1 MKKSTHKRLVAW
13 LLALALVVTLLPGMG
28 MTALAVEDGDEGNGP
43 PAVEVVE
50 PENGNSGSDETV
62 GTPPQPEPE
71 PPALPESTEEGK
83 TTEDEGDPSGSDYDI
98 GDDTQPQESMRA
110 PVMPTATGES
120 GYIGVDNY
128 DVDRVFSERM
138 YDNSYLESMSD
149 VGTSDGKFKFKKH
162 TGSDA
167 PSQYVL
173 WYTGGVLHMKNYNG
187 GGISTGNSKHLTILV
202 EDNSTITG
210 DAQGC
215 IDLGASMEEGYH
227 NVTISSD
234 TGKKL
239 TLKMN
244 GSYGTAVAIDS
255 DGGNRTE
262 STVTIEGSVKVE
274 ADVYNSSS
282 SNGAMAFGIE
292 AKDVTIRDSASFK
305 AVCSTEAQK
314 NSDIG
319 CYGIIANGTLT
330 VDTTGTID
338 INVSHASADDR
349 AYSIGLRGSS
359 VNLQRVTYMAVKWA
373 NGYAHNGYAI
383 SPKNSGI
390 DTHAVGYPDDT
401 TAIYRYGTPHKV
413 VLTDCSITSAKDISG
428 KPLYTKGTFLQK
440 DQLTVEAK
448 IPGFGVVGWDTYPN
462 SSAASGSTL
471 VYQVP
476 ATGAT
481 EIRIKPLY
489 RLGETGGLS
498 FEWTGADTGRVRL
511 KLRESYGIDP
521 NEIKLLDRTGYE
533 VASGATYD
541 YTSNMLSME
550 VGNIQLNGT
559 YRIKTSHTKAKVDL
573 YSDWFNAISVPVP
586 TLDKPSGYY
595 YGSMNV
601 NVTAPTG
608 TEGFYKRGSA
618 EIYSGS
624 EGTAFSGNPIAVEG
638 KNSSLTLRARKSDK
652 QGVTIWSTPVTA
664 TWTKLDTLPVPEVT
678 FYNGT
683 TPVVPDENNVVL
695 FHERLTVVLSKP
707 SPWPV
712 NAEMHYSTG
721 GVSNYLYK
729 KAFEY
734 TKTGDLRVW
743 AEAALSSGG
752 TQNGNHV
759 AYTIKQHPNSVTSEL
774 RVKKDIEVFDIDG
787 NKISP
792 TGTLSASKQN
802 KYTLYV
808 GTQIT
813 VEAPLKSGD
822 KVFRYWSV
830 SSGPTVDFDNKN
842 SPRATFIMPDKD
854 IQLAAY
860 YDTPT
865 DIRDQTRIKFTPGNP
880 AGMNMALQTN
890 YDAWRSLSYKWYEG
904 DTASGTLLN
913 SFASFEIGKTYT
925 AHVKVTATE
934 GIRFTDSATIRVQ
947 RLGSNLEV
955 DNSRV
960 DRATDNSYLAFD
972 LHLITKPKLTIEP
985 VSGDTLPTKEA
996 LTAQL
1001 PEGYTVQTLT
1011 WADDATTAPSGATEV
1026 TITKLEIRPADG
1038 SYQLANSSV
1047 WINGTERLGEYSSGT
1062 LTLMN
1067 ITVPVKSKGVKVSGT
1082 IKSYGDAGENVTVTL
1097 LRGTSVIG
1105 SPQVLTEASG
1115 SVPYSQNYSFP
1126 AVPAGD
1132 YTLKVEKKGHA
1143 PWTEE
1148 ITVGSTA
1155 IAKDVTVYLW
1165 GDVNRD
1171 GEVTAADA
1179 QEIQRKAAGLSSVF
1193 DTDPNSAY
1201 CTLRADVNRDGKVTA
1216 ADAQE
1221 IQRKAAGLSSTISTL
1236 P

>member
-1 MKKSTHKRLVAW
+1 MKKSTHKRLTAW
-13 LLALALVVTLLPGMG
+13 LLTLALVVTLLPGMG
-28 MTALAVEDGDEGNGP
+28 MTALAVEDGGEGNGP

-50 PENGNSGSDETV
+50 PEDESSGTDETV
-62 GTPPQPEPE
+62 GPPPSSEPE
-71 PPALPESTEEGK
+71 PPAPPESKEEDK
-83 TTEDEGDPSGSDYDI
+83 TTEDEVDPSGSDYNV
-98 GDDTQPQESMRA
+98 GADTQPRGRMWA

-120 GYIGVDNY
+120 GYIGVVNY
-128 DVDRVFSERM
+128 DDNKIFFERM
-138 YDNSYLESMSD
+138 YDNSYLENMSD
-149 VGTSDGKFKFKKH
+149 VGSSDGKFKFKKH

-202 EDNSTITG
+202 EADSTITG
-210 DAQGC
+210 DDQGC
-215 IDLGASMEEGYH
+215 IDLEGSLGQYH

-234 TGKKL
+234 NDSKL
-239 TLKMN
+239 TLNMN
-244 GSYGTAVAIDS
+244 GSYGTAAAIDS

-274 ADVYNSSS
+274 ANVYNSSS

-292 AKDVTIRDSASFK
+292 ARDVIIRNSASFK

-319 CYGIIANGTLT
+319 CYGIVANGTLT
-330 VDTTGTID
+330 VNTTGTID
-338 INVSHASADDR
+338 IDVSHASADDR
-349 AYSIGLRGSS
+349 AYSVGLRGES
-359 VNLQRVTYMAVKWA
+359 VDLQQVKYMKIKWA
-373 NGYAHNGYAI
+373 KGYLGKYGAAI
-383 SPKNSGI
+383 YPKRTAINN
-390 DTHAVGYPDDT
+390 HAVGYPDDT

-413 VLTDCSITSAKDISG
+413 VLTDCSIISATDQYSN
-428 KPLYTKGTFLQK
+428 PLYTTGTFLQK
-440 DQLTVEAK
+440 DQLTVKAQ

-521 NEIKLLDRTGYE
+521 NEIKLLDRTGDE

-541 YTSNMLSME
+541 YTSDMLSME
-550 VGNIQLNGT
+550 VGNIQKNGT

-573 YSDWFNAISVPVP
+573 YSDWFKAISVPAP
-586 TLDKPSGYY
+586 TIDKPSGYY

-601 NVTAPTG
+601 NVTAPSG
-608 TEGFYKRGSA
+608 TEGFYKTGSA

-624 EGTAFSGNPIAVEG
+624 EGTAFSGDPIAVDG
-638 KNSSLTLRARKSDK
+638 TNSSLTLRARKSDE

-683 TPVVPDENNVVL
+683 TPVTPDASNTVL

-707 SPWPV
+707 SLWPV

-734 TKTGDLRVW
+734 TKTGYLRVW

-752 TQNGNHV
+752 TQSGNQV

-787 NKISP
+787 NKIPP
-792 TGTLSASKQN
+792 TGTLLASGQN
-802 KYTLYV
+802 KYTLYA

-813 VEAPLKSGD
+813 VQAPSNSGA
-822 KVFRYWSV
+822 KVFRYWTVSTGPSV
-830 SSGPTVDFDNKN
+830 NFDNKN

-865 DIRDQTRIKFTPGNP
+865 DISEQTRIKFTPGNP

-947 RLGSNLEV
+947 RSGSNLEV

-960 DRATDNSYLAFD
+960 ERATNGRYLAFD
-972 LHLITKPKLTIEP
+972 LHLITKPELTIEP
-985 VSGDTLPTKEA
+985 VSGDTLPTAEA

-1001 PEGYTVQTLT
+1001 PEGYTVTPT
-1011 WADDATTAPSGATEV
+1011 WGATTAPSGATEV

-1062 LTLMN
+1062 LTLTN
-1067 ITVPVKSKGVKVSGT
+1067 ITLPVKSKGVEVSGT
-1082 IKSYGDAGENVTVTL
+1082 VTSYGSETDTITVQLIEAG
-1097 LRGTSVIG
+1097 
-1105 SPQVLTEASG
+1105 LTEPAYEATVNGNSA
-1115 SVPYSQNYSFP
+1115 NYSI
-1126 AVPAGD
+1126 AGVLPGT
-1132 YTLKVEKKGHA
+1132 YTMTVMKQNHVTREY
-1143 PWTEE
+1143 TV
-1148 ITVGSTA
+1148 TVGSSNVVQDVEIWLLGDVNGDGT
-1155 IAKDVTVYLW
+1155 INVKDKKLIFNHLNDPSGALTGYALDV

-1171 GEVTAADA
+1171 G
-1179 QEIQRKAAGLSSVF
+1179 
-1193 DTDPNSAY
+1193 
-1201 CTLRADVNRDGKVTA
+1201 
-1216 ADAQE
+1216 
-1221 IQRKAAGLSSTISTL
+1221 TINVKDKKLIFNHLKGISL
-1236 P
+1236 WS

>member
-1 MKKSTHKRLVAW
+1 MKKSTHKRLTAW
-13 LLALALVVTLLPGMG
+13 LLTLALVVTLLPGMG
-28 MTALAVEDGDEGNGP
+28 MTALAVEDGGEGNGP

-50 PENGNSGSDETV
+50 PEDESSGTDETV
-62 GTPPQPEPE
+62 GPPPSSEPE
-71 PPALPESTEEGK
+71 PPAPPESKEEDK
-83 TTEDEGDPSGSDYDI
+83 TTEDEVDPSGSDYNV
-98 GDDTQPQESMRA
+98 GADTQPRGRMWA

-120 GYIGVDNY
+120 GYIGVVNY
-128 DVDRVFSERM
+128 DDNKIFFERM
-138 YDNSYLESMSD
+138 YDNSYLENMSD
-149 VGTSDGKFKFKKH
+149 VGSSDGKFKFKKH

-202 EDNSTITG
+202 EADSTITG
-210 DAQGC
+210 DDQGC
-215 IDLGASMEEGYH
+215 IDLEGSLGQYH

-234 TGKKL
+234 NDSKL
-239 TLKMN
+239 TLNMN
-244 GSYGTAVAIDS
+244 GSYGTAAAIDS

-274 ADVYNSSS
+274 ANVYNSSS

-292 AKDVTIRDSASFK
+292 ARDVIIRNSASFK

-319 CYGIIANGTLT
+319 CYGIVANGTLT
-330 VDTTGTID
+330 VNTTGTID
-338 INVSHASADDR
+338 IDVSHASADDR
-349 AYSIGLRGSS
+349 AYSVGLRGES
-359 VNLQRVTYMAVKWA
+359 VDLQQVKYMKIKWA
-373 NGYAHNGYAI
+373 KGYLGKYGAAI
-383 SPKNSGI
+383 YPKRTAINN
-390 DTHAVGYPDDT
+390 HAVGYPDDT

-413 VLTDCSITSAKDISG
+413 VLTDCSIISATDQYSN
-428 KPLYTKGTFLQK
+428 PLYTTGTFLQK
-440 DQLTVEAK
+440 DQLTVKAQ

-521 NEIKLLDRTGYE
+521 NEIKLLDRTGDE

-541 YTSNMLSME
+541 YTSDMLSME
-550 VGNIQLNGT
+550 VGNIQKNGT

-573 YSDWFNAISVPVP
+573 YSDWFKAISVPAP
-586 TLDKPSGYY
+586 TIDKPSGYY

-601 NVTAPTG
+601 NVTAPSG
-608 TEGFYKRGSA
+608 TEGFYKTGSA

-624 EGTAFSGNPIAVEG
+624 EGTAFSGDPIAVDG
-638 KNSSLTLRARKSDK
+638 TNSSLTLRARKSDE

-683 TPVVPDENNVVL
+683 TPVTPDASNTVL

-707 SPWPV
+707 SLWPV

-734 TKTGDLRVW
+734 TKTGYLRVW

-752 TQNGNHV
+752 TQSGNQV

-787 NKISP
+787 NKIPP
-792 TGTLSASKQN
+792 TGTLLASGQN
-802 KYTLYV
+802 KYTLYA

-813 VEAPLKSGD
+813 VQAPSNSGA
-822 KVFRYWSV
+822 KVFRYWTVSTGPSV
-830 SSGPTVDFDNKN
+830 NFDNKN

-865 DIRDQTRIKFTPGNP
+865 DISEQTRIKFTPGNP

-947 RLGSNLEV
+947 RSGSNLEV

-960 DRATDNSYLAFD
+960 ERATNGRYLAFD
-972 LHLITKPKLTIEP
+972 LHLITKPELTIEP
-985 VSGDTLPTKEA
+985 VSGDTLPTAEA

-1001 PEGYTVQTLT
+1001 PEGYTVTPT
-1011 WADDATTAPSGATEV
+1011 WGATTAPSGATEV

-1062 LTLMN
+1062 LTLTN
-1067 ITVPVKSKGVKVSGT
+1067 ITLPVKSKGVEVSGT
-1082 IKSYGDAGENVTVTL
+1082 VKSYGSETDTITVQLIEAGLTEPAYEVIVSGNTASYSIAGVLPGTYTMTVMKQNHVTREYTVTVGAENVVQDVKIHL
-1097 LRGTSVIG
+1097 KGDINGDGVINIKDKRLIYYHMND
-1105 SPQVLTEASG
+1105 SANKLTEYA
-1115 SVPYSQNYSFP
+1115 F
-1126 AVPAGD
+1126 
-1132 YTLKVEKKGHA
+1132 
-1143 PWTEE
+1143 
-1148 ITVGSTA
+1148 
-1155 IAKDVTVYLW
+1155 DV
-1165 GDVNRD
+1165 GDVNGD
-1171 GEVTAADA
+1171 GVINIKDKKLIYNHMSGTS
-1179 QEIQRKAAGLSSVF
+1179 LWS
-1193 DTDPNSAY
+1193 
-1201 CTLRADVNRDGKVTA
+1201 
-1216 ADAQE
+1216 
-1221 IQRKAAGLSSTISTL
+1221 
-1236 P
+1236 

>member
-1 MKKSTHKRLVAW
+1 MKKSTHKRLTAW
-13 LLALALVVTLLPGMG
+13 LLTLALVVTLLPGMG
-28 MTALAVEDGDEGNGP
+28 MTALAVEDGGEGNGP
-43 PAVEVVE
+43 PAVEVMD
-50 PENGNSGSDETV
+50 PEGGNSGSDETV
-62 GTPPQPEPE
+62 GTPPSTEPVPPPE
-71 PPALPESTEEGK
+71 PESTEEDK
-83 TTEDEGDPSGSDYDI
+83 TTEDEDGSSGSDYGI
-98 GDDTQPQESMRA
+98 GDDTQSRGSMRV
-110 PVMPTATGES
+110 PVVPTATGAY
-120 GYIGVDNY
+120 GDIGVVNYHDNK
-128 DVDRVFSERM
+128 VFFERM
-138 YDNSYLESMSD
+138 SDNSYLESMSD
-149 VGTSDGKFKFKKH
+149 VGSDGKFNFKEH
-162 TGSDA
+162 TGSGA
-167 PSQYVL
+167 PSHYVL
-173 WYTGGVLHMKNYNG
+173 WYTGGDLHMKNYNG
-187 GGISTGNSKHLTILV
+187 GRISTGNSEQVKPLTILV
-202 EDNSTITG
+202 EADSTITG
-210 DAQGC
+210 DDQGC
-215 IDLGASMEEGYH
+215 IDLEGSLGQYH
-227 NVTISSD
+227 SVIISSD
-234 TGKKL
+234 TGKTL
-239 TLKMN
+239 TLNMN
-244 GSYGTAVAIDS
+244 GSYGTATAIAS
-255 DGGNRTE
+255 DDGNQTE

-274 ADVYNSSS
+274 AYVHNFSS
-282 SNGAMAFGIE
+282 SNGATAFGID

-305 AVCSTEAQK
+305 AVCKTEAK
-314 NSDIG
+314 NNSRNSG
-319 CYGIIANGTLT
+319 CYGIIANDTLT
-330 VDTTGTID
+330 VNTTGTID
-338 INVSHASADDR
+338 IDVSYASADNR
-349 AYSIGLRGSS
+349 AYSTGLHGWS
-359 VNLQRVTYMAVKWA
+359 VDLQRVKYMKIKWA
-373 NGYAHNGYAI
+373 NGSAHNGHAI
-383 SPKNSGI
+383 YPKDSGI
-390 DTHAVGYPDDT
+390 DNHAVGYPDDT

-413 VLTDCSITSAKDISG
+413 VLTDCSITSAKDRSG
-428 KPLYTKGTFLQK
+428 KTLYTKGTFLLR
-440 DQLTVEAK
+440 DRLTVEADNHG
-448 IPGFGVVGWDTYPN
+448 IGVVGWYTNPDSFPD
-462 SSAASGSTL
+462 SPAASGSTL

-476 ATGAT
+476 AASTD
-481 EIRIKPLY
+481 IRIKPLY

-521 NEIKLLDRTGYE
+521 NEIKLLDRTGNE

-541 YTSNMLSME
+541 NTSGMLSME
-550 VGNIQLNGT
+550 VGNIQKNGT

-573 YSDWFNAISVPVP
+573 YSDWFKAISVPAP
-586 TLDKPSGYY
+586 TIDKPSGYY
-595 YGSMNV
+595 YDSMNV
-601 NVTAPTG
+601 NVTAPAG

-624 EGTAFSGNPIAVEG
+624 EGTAFSVDPIAVNG
-638 KNSSLTLRARKSDK
+638 TNNSLTLRTRKITN
-652 QGVTIWSTPVTA
+652 GVAIWSTPVTA
-664 TWTKLDTLPVPEVT
+664 TWKKLDTLPVPEVT

-683 TPVVPDENNVVL
+683 TPVTPDASNTVL

-734 TKTGDLRVW
+734 TKTGYLSVW

-752 TQNGNHV
+752 TQSGNQV

-787 NKISP
+787 NKIPP

-813 VEAPLKSGD
+813 VQAPSKSGAE
-822 KVFRYWSV
+822 VFKYWSV
-830 SSGPTVDFDNKN
+830 SNGPSVDFDNKN

-854 IQLAAY
+854 IQLAAN
-860 YDTPT
+860 YDMPT
-865 DIRDQTRIKFTPGNP
+865 NISEQTRIKFTPGNP

-972 LHLITKPKLTIEP
+972 LHLITKPELTIEP
-985 VSGDTLPTKEA
+985 VSGDTWPTKEA

-1026 TITKLEIRPADG
+1026 TITKLEIRPVDG

-1062 LTLMN
+1062 LTLTN

-1082 IKSYGDAGENVTVTL
+1082 IKSYGSASEAVTVTL

-1105 SPQVLTEASG
+1105 SPQVLTGASG
-1115 SVPYSQNYSFP
+1115 SVPYSQSYAFS
-1126 AVPAGD
+1126 AVPAGT

-1143 PWTEE
+1143 PWTES
-1148 ITVGSTA
+1148 ITVDSAA

-1171 GEVTAADA
+1171 GKVNNTDALWVRQSSAGGRVLDAYQKILAD
-1179 QEIQRKAAGLSSVF
+1179 L
-1193 DTDPNSAY
+1193 
-1201 CTLRADVNRDGKVTA
+1201 NRDGKVNNT
-1216 ADAQE
+1216 DALWIRQ
-1221 IQRKAAGLSSTISTL
+1221 ISAGSRTL
-1236 P
+1236 TY